1 MPPFPPFFPLFPP
14 NDFEDKETRI
24 SNLKMIRK
32 VTQKWLQTIDEEIKK
47 LESETGEK
55 ANQNTPKSKRW
66 ILFSVITI
74 WEEI

>member
-47 LESETGEK
+47 LESESGRES
-55 ANQNTPKSKRW
+55 KSEHTK
-66 ILFSVITI
+66 V
-74 WEEI
+74 